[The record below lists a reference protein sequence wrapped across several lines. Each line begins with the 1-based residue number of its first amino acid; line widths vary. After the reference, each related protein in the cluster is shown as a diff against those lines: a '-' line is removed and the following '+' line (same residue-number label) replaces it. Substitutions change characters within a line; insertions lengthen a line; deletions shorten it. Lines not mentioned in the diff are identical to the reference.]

1 MKKRT
6 LAFTVIALTACA
18 RPVLPEGG
26 PKDTTPPQ
34 VVQEKSTPNNTTRFE
49 GRSFQLTFDE
59 WVTLN
64 DVGTQVLVSPP
75 LAKRPEVSLR
85 GRTVTFQFDKD
96 EVLRQ
101 NTTYTINFG
110 AAVKDLHESI
120 PAKDLRFVFS
130 TGEAID
136 SLSVSGT
143 VVDAFSGEPVENIAV
158 LLHDRLDD
166 SVVRQERPYY
176 FSRTDKIGQF
186 LIPNVRAGIF
196 KCTAIEDT
204 DHNLKWSG
212 DNERIGFA
220 EKPLPVS
227 DTSPAVVT
235 IRMFTNALSLRLA
248 STNTAQYGLVR
259 LGFSSSPDTVA
270 LRPDRPGLRWL
281 REQEQDTLLVW
292 YDNPD
297 STAWKLLVGLADT
310 VPLRALSRSAFL
322 EQNKV
327 LFGEDG
333 FAAGA
338 GSARPR
344 GRLATAT
351 STGAAPPRTINV
363 QPGKPARIPFNSPVT
378 NVDTSRCL
386 LRVDSA
392 DSQAFVLQSDSSS
405 QRSLL
410 LDRAWQAGQ
419 RCTLSLLPGAITN
432 FWGTT
437 NTDTLRRI
445 FVVPT
450 EKQLGSLG
458 LALENLQ
465 PGMPLIVRLMNA
477 NTLVEERAFTPVEP
491 TARFVFP
498 GLEPAATYSV
508 QLIEDRNGNR
518 RWDSGDYFAN
528 RQPEQVLLQK
538 LEQLRANWEMEVA
551 IQAEFVKT
559 TREKPLK
566 TGN

>member
-6 LAFTVIALTACA
+6 LALAALALTACA

-34 VVQEKSTPNNTTRFE
+34 VVQEKSTPNNTTRFADQ
-49 GRSFQLTFDE
+49 SFQLTFDE
-59 WVTLN
+59 WVTLQ

-85 GRTVTFQFDKD
+85 GRTITFRFDQD

-110 AAVKDLHESI
+110 TAVKDLHESI

-143 VVDAFSGEPVENIAV
+143 VVDAFSGEPTENIAV

-166 SVVRQERPYY
+166 SAARQERPYY
-176 FSRTDKIGQF
+176 FARTDKTGQF
-186 LIPNVRAGIF
+186 LIPNVRAGTF

-204 DHNLKWSG
+204 DQNLKWSS

-220 EKPLPVS
+220 EKPLLVS
-227 DTSPAVVT
+227 DTSHTVVS
-235 IRMFTNALSLRLA
+235 IRLFTNAPPLRLA
-248 STNTAQYGLVR
+248 STNAAQYGLVR
-259 LGFSSSPDTVA
+259 LGFSNPPDTVA
-270 LRPDRPGLRWL
+270 LRPEPPGLRWL
-281 REQEQDTLLVW
+281 REQEHDTLLVW

-297 STAWKLLVGLADT
+297 STAWKLLVGFTDT
-310 VPLRALSRSAFL
+310 VPVRALVRSAFL
-322 EQNKV
+322 QQNKV
-327 LFGEDG
+327 LFGDEST
-333 FAAGA
+333 AAGT
-338 GSARPR
+338 GSTRPR
-344 GRLATAT
+344 GRLAAAAP
-351 STGAAPPRTINV
+351 SAGAPPPRTINI
-363 QPGKPARIPFNSPVT
+363 QPGKPVHIPFGSPVSR
-378 NVDTSRCL
+378 VDTARCL

-392 DSQAFVLQSDSSS
+392 DSRAFALLPDSSS
-405 QRSLL
+405 PRRLL
-410 LDRAWQAGQ
+410 LDRAWQGGQ
-419 RCTLSLLPGAITN
+419 RCTLSLLPGAITD
-432 FWGTT
+432 FWGTA

-465 PGMPLIVRLMNA
+465 PGMPLVLRLMNG
-477 NTLVEERAFTPVEP
+477 NSLVEERSFTPAEP
-491 TARFVFP
+491 ATRVVFP
-498 GLEPAATYSV
+498 GLEPAATYTV

-518 RWDSGDYFAN
+518 RWDSGDYFAR
-528 RQPEQVLLQK
+528 RQPEQVLLRK
-538 LEQLRANWEMEVA
+538 LEQLRANWEMEAA

-559 TREKPLK
+559 AGGKLK